1 MFLHERQA
9 INTDVLVIGG
19 GGAGLRAAIA
29 AAQKGAKVLLAS
41 YSRAG
46 YSNNTAIAAGYMC
59 VVTNSDDSIQAYIRD
74 VLSAGCFINNR
85 KLVELLAVGSISR
98 VHDLEQLGVSFA
110 RKHGELIVTSVPG
123 HSYPRRVFASNKGLG
138 FTIPLRVKAE
148 SVGVN
153 FLEGVL
159 ITRLINREAIKG
171 AIGINNKGVLF
182 VIEAK
187 SVVIATGGLG
197 QTYLNTSNAA
207 RASGAGY
214 AIAYEAGATLQDMEM
229 VQFYPTA
236 TIEGNTKQ
244 IILYEFIVGEE
255 GAVIKNSKGE
265 DILQRYGLI
274 DSANMTRDKLSQAMM
289 NEIMEGR
296 HINGSLILDLSKIS
310 DVALNRVQQLLPK
323 QVRAHSRSSVL
334 MTPVAHF
341 QMGGISIDDSCRT
354 SIDGLF
360 AAGEVC
366 GGTHGA
372 NRLGGNSLTEI
383 FVFGEKAGRKA
394 AEEVTKRRKSG
405 ILEKEIDTEYQ
416 RLNSLSINRGDCQP
430 NELKSELKTI
440 MWGKA
445 GIIRNR
451 QSLNEALVDIE
462 RIRKSLTK
470 TMVTGTK
477 DLLDN
482 IITGNML
489 TVSEMVVRSAL
500 MRNESRGAH
509 FRVEYPEQYDEQWL
523 GNVIISKKHQAMTMS
538 NTKV

>member
-1 MFLHERQA
+1 
-9 INTDVLVIGG
+9 
-19 GGAGLRAAIA
+19 
-29 AAQKGAKVLLAS
+29 
-41 YSRAG
+41 
-46 YSNNTAIAAGYMC
+46 
-59 VVTNSDDSIQAYIRD
+59 
-74 VLSAGCFINNR
+74 
-85 KLVELLAVGSISR
+85 
-98 VHDLEQLGVSFA
+98 
-110 RKHGELIVTSVPG
+110 VTSVPG
-123 HSYPRRVFASNKGLG
+123 HSYPPRVFASNKGLG

-153 FLEGVL
+153 ILEGVL